1 MNDFYR
7 SEVRLIISNSF
18 DNDEEN
24 IIPLSN
30 KQIYLSFRKEMIQ
43 YLKKVCVSLIP
54 EIDNQLEIFY
64 LSVQYL
70 DIISLKNRITIK
82 IGSNRKMM
90 VLASFIISLKFLG
103 NFDIYEIIIKRTI
116 RQEFINYSNFEA
128 RCMYLLDY
136 NLIYTTVFNYLN
148 MILYDSNPKIL
159 YTCKSILYSFIENE
173 SFINYNPFSIA
184 ISIYKYSRQIT
195 GLYRNN
201 FYNKYFNENN
211 IEEIENLIKEEF
223 KEINN
228 CYSRNNSSEE
238 DMQTMSSTM
247 DERRYQQRCSISNKK
262 NISCKRIVF
271 HDKKSSICNS
281 PILNIKKDNN
291 LIPNN
296 NNLFSK
302 KRNNSSNNILNNN
315 IIYEFNSINKR
326 MKYNASNRIGIS
338 LKQVSNLSF
347 EKLAKLSIR
356 YLKTEK

>member
-24 IIPLSN
+24 IIPLPH

-43 YLKKVCVSLIP
+43 YLKNVCVSLIP
-54 EIDNQLEIFY
+54 QIDNQLEIFY

-103 NFDIYEIIIKRTI
+103 NFDLYERIIKRTI

-136 NLIYTTVFNYLN
+136 NLIYTTVFDYLN

-173 SFINYNPFSIA
+173 SFINYNPFFIA
-184 ISIYKYSRQIT
+184 ITIYKYSRQIT

-201 FYNKYFNENN
+201 YYNKYFTESN
-211 IEEIENLIKEEF
+211 IEEIENIIKEEF

-228 CYSRNNSSEE
+228 SCSRNNSSEE

-247 DERRYQQRCSISNKK
+247 EERRYQQRCSISNKK
-262 NISCKRIVF
+262 NISCKRIIF
-271 HDKKSSICNS
+271 HDKKSNICNS
-281 PILNIKKDNN
+281 PILNNTKDNN
-291 LIPNN
+291 IIPK

-326 MKYNASNRIGIS
+326 MKLNPSNRIGIS
-338 LKQVSNLSF
+338 LKQVSNLPF

>member
-7 SEVRLIISNSF
+7 SEVRLIVSNSL

-24 IIPLSN
+24 IITLPN

-43 YLKKVCVSLIP
+43 YLKKVCESLISQ
-54 EIDNQLEIFY
+54 IDDQLEIFY
-64 LSVQYL
+64 LSAQYL

-82 IGSNRKMM
+82 ISSNRKMM
-90 VLASFIISLKFLG
+90 VLASFIISLKFVG
-103 NFDIYEIIIKRTI
+103 NFDIYERIIKRTI

-247 DERRYQQRCSISNKK
+247 DERRYKQKYSISNKK

-271 HDKKSSICNS
+271 NDKKSNISNS
-281 PILNIKKDNN
+281 PILNVKKDNN
-291 LIPNN
+291 IITNN
-296 NNLFSK
+296 ILFSK

-326 MKYNASNRIGIS
+326 MKLNPSNRIGIS
-338 LKQVSNLSF
+338 LKQVSNLPF